1 MTKANGSTVR
11 WIMGILLGVALTAL
25 ASMNAMGVFQGE
37 IKRDVVHN
45 HEAIEAIQPDV
56 KQNTEHRIKF
66 EERVAQMA
74 DSIETIRKAVE
85 K

>member
-1 MTKANGSTVR
+1 MTKGNGSTVR
-11 WIMGILLGVALTAL
+11 WILGILMGVALTAL

-45 HEAIEAIQPDV
+45 HEAIQEMQPDV
-56 KQNTEHRIKF
+56 KQNTEHRHRF
-66 EERVAQMA
+66 EEKVNTMA
-74 DSIETIRKAVE
+74 ASIETIRKAVE